1 MRDVINQILSFDIG
15 TKMFF
20 ILGIISTIILVG
32 IYIAVITD
40 FIIHLFR
47 KH

>member
-15 TKMFF
+15 TKIIFV
-20 ILGIISTIILVG
+20 LGIMSTIIIVG
-32 IYIAVITD
+32 IYIVVIAD